1 MITIE
6 YYTLDNKGNDIKYAN
21 EFIITQDM
29 IVRLLEENIDLDKN
43 IGEEIDEQNIYI
55 KRN

>member
-43 IGEEIDEQNIYI
+43 IGEHVDEENLYI
-55 KRN
+55 KRK

>member
-43 IGEEIDEQNIYI
+43 IGEHVDEENIYI
-55 KRN
+55 KRR

>member
-29 IVRLLEENIDLDKN
+29 IVKLLEENIDLDKN
-43 IGEEIDEQNIYI
+43 IGEHVDEENIYI
-55 KRN
+55 KRK

>member
-6 YYTLDNKGNDIKYAN
+6 YYTLDNKGNDIKYSN

-29 IVRLLEENIDLDKN
+29 IVRLLEENIDLDRS
-43 IGEEIDEQNIYI
+43 IGEHVDEQNIFI
-55 KRN
+55 KRK

>member
-6 YYTLDNKGNDIKYAN
+6 YYTLDNKGNDVKYAN

-55 KRN
+55 KKN

>member
-43 IGEEIDEQNIYI
+43 IGEHVDEENIYI
-55 KRN
+55 KRK